1 MSSEEQT
8 PSAKD
13 LEEHAVIV
21 ENLHKSFG
29 AFHVHKGI
37 NLRVRRGT
45 ITYIMGGS
53 GVGKSVLLKQIMG
66 FIRPDEG
73 RVWVNGE
80 SIHEARFNDMKRIR
94 HSMGILFQNGALF
107 DSLGV
112 YDNVA
117 FALKEQ
123 LNLSKS
129 ELDGRVEELLTSVG
143 LTFGHSKK
151 MPAQLSGG
159 QRKRVALARAIAM
172 RPSIMM
178 YDEPTTGLDPLTTD
192 MVTNLIKE
200 TNDQY
205 NLTSIVISHDTNVA
219 LDVAEELAFLKD
231 GIVQYSGEPHGV
243 FSDENPD
250 VREFFAS
257 EKKRLGLEGAKL

>member
-1 MSSEEQT
+1 MATKTENTGENFSG
-8 PSAKD
+8 
-13 LEEHAVIV
+13 EHAVIV
-21 ENLHKSFG
+21 ENLQKSFG

-37 NLRVRRGT
+37 NLKVRKGT

-66 FIRPDEG
+66 FIRPDAG
-73 RVWVNGE
+73 RVIVNGE
-80 SIHEARFNDMKRIR
+80 SVHEANSKDMKRIR

-107 DSLGV
+107 DSLSV
-112 YDNVA
+112 YDNVS

-123 LNLSKS
+123 LDLPKS
-129 ELDGRVEELLTSVG
+129 EVDDRVRTLLESVG
-143 LTFGHSKK
+143 LTFEHSEK

-172 RPSIMM
+172 KPSIMM

-192 MVTNLIKE
+192 MVTKLIKE
-200 TNDQY
+200 TNDQF

-231 GIVQYSGEPHGV
+231 GIVQYSGEPKGV
-243 FSDENPD
+243 FSDDNPD

-257 EKKRLGLEGAKL
+257 ERKRLGL